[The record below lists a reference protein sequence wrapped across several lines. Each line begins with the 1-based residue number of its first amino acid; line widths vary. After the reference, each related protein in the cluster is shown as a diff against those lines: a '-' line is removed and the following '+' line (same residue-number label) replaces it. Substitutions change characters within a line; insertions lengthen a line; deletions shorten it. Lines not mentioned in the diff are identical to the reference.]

1 MRRIKLILEYDGTGF
16 HGWQFQPGLR
26 TVQGVLVDAL
36 QKMTNEKIKL
46 IAAGRTDAGVHAL
59 AQVAHFN
66 TASTIPL
73 DGFLNGLNSLLPD
86 DLVVKDVKDVGQEFH
101 AQRSAIGK
109 RYLYRI
115 LNRALPSAIVRFRV
129 WHIPTILDI
138 YKMSEGCKYLIGKH
152 DFSSFRAS
160 GSEIRGSVREIF
172 EIKINKE
179 KGDFINIII
188 FANGFLK
195 QMARNI
201 VGTLVEIGTSKYPPK
216 YIKEIL
222 EAKDREKAGPTAPP
236 YGLYLLEVVY

>member
-115 LNRALPSAIVRFRV
+115 LNRALPSAIDRFRV

-179 KGDFINIII
+179 KEDFINIII

>member
-115 LNRALPSAIVRFRV
+115 LNRALPSAIDRFRV

-201 VGTLVEIGTSKYPPK
+201 VGTLVEIGTSKYP
-216 YIKEIL
+216 
-222 EAKDREKAGPTAPP
+222 
-236 YGLYLLEVVY
+236 